1 LKETFLVGSY
11 DALLKPLTIKHLTIR
26 NRIMGSSHAPAYGK
40 DGKPQER
47 YQLYHEEKAK
57 GGIGLAM
64 FGGSSSVSIDSPASM
79 WSQLSVADDSIIPY
93 FKQFSARVHRHGAKL
108 MCQLTHMGRRTRWD
122 TENWFP
128 TLAPSALREPA
139 HHSFPKAMEDFDI
152 ERVQNDYATAAR
164 RCREGALDGCEY
176 VFTGHMIDQFICPV
190 TNKRTDQYGG
200 SLENRMRFQLEML
213 VKARQQT
220 GPDFLIGIRIT
231 GDDLLEGGNSMQDCL
246 EILKRFGASG
256 YLDFMNVVGGNVF
269 THAALA
275 VNVPNM
281 SFPPAQF
288 LYLASA
294 TRQMTDLPIF
304 YANNIKDLATASRA
318 IEEGHCDMVGM
329 TRGHMADPYIVRKL
343 MEGRVDDIR
352 QCVGA
357 SYCIDR
363 IYAGGDALCIQNPAT
378 GREAT
383 MPQIIAK
390 STGPKRKVVVAGAGP
405 AGLEAARVSAERG
418 HDVVLFEKEARSGGQ
433 INIAAKA
440 GWRENL
446 SGIPRWLDGQVAKL
460 GVDLRFGNE
469 ATAEKVMAES
479 PDIVI
484 VATGGRPNLSMVEG
498 GFELGVS
505 TWDILTGRV
514 APGENV
520 LIYDSQSQHQ
530 GPSTAEFLAKRGSL
544 VEIVTYDRMVAEE
557 MGAANFAVHYRE
569 LYKAGV
575 IMTPNH
581 EVTQVYREGNKL
593 VAVLKNDYTGQE
605 EERVIDQLV
614 IEHGT
619 LPVDEL
625 YFALKPHARNRGQMD
640 LRAIVEGKPQT
651 IETNPEGRF
660 QLFRVGDAVASRNI
674 HAAIY
679 DSLRL
684 CKDF

>member
-1 LKETFLVGSY
+1 
-11 DALLKPLTIKHLTIR
+11 
-26 NRIMGSSHAPAYGK
+26 
-40 DGKPQER
+40 
-47 YQLYHEEKAK
+47 
-57 GGIGLAM
+57 M

-93 FKQFSARVHRHGAKL
+93 FKQFSARLHRHGAKL

-152 ERVQNDYATAAR
+152 ERIQNDYAAAAR
-164 RCREGALDGCEY
+164 RCKEGHLDGCEF
-176 VFTGHMIDQFICPV
+176 VFTGHMTDQFICPI

-200 SLENRMRFQLEML
+200 SLENRMRFHLEML
-213 VKARQQT
+213 AKARQQA
-220 GPDFLIGIRIT
+220 GSDFLIGIRIT
-231 GDDLLEGGNSMQDCL
+231 GDDLLEGGNSMQECL

-275 VNVPNM
+275 VNVPSM

-294 TRQMTDLPIF
+294 TRQITDLPIF

-329 TRGHMADPYIVRKL
+329 TRGHLADPYIVRKL

-357 SYCIDR
+357 NYCIDR
-363 IYAGGDALCIQNPAT
+363 IFMGGEALCIQNPAT

-383 MPQIIAK
+383 MPHIVTK

-418 HDVVLFEKEARSGGQ
+418 HDVVLFEKDTRSGGQ
-433 INIAAKA
+433 VNIAAKA

-446 SGIPRWLDGQVAKL
+446 SGIPRWLDSQVAKL
-460 GVDLRFGNE
+460 GVDRRFGNE

-484 VATGGRPNLSMVEG
+484 VATGGRPNLSSVDG
-498 GFELGVS
+498 GPEFAVS
-505 TWDILTGRV
+505 TWDILTGKV

-520 LIYDSQSQHQ
+520 LLYDSQSQHQ

-544 VEIVTYDRMVAEE
+544 VEIVTYDRVVAEE

-569 LYKAGV
+569 LYKAGA

-593 VAVLKNDYTGQE
+593 VAVLRNEYTGQE

-640 LRAIVEGKPQT
+640 LRAIVDGKPQT
-651 IETNPEGRF
+651 IETNPAGRF

>member
-1 LKETFLVGSY
+1 MGSY

-93 FKQFSARVHRHGAKL
+93 FKQFSARLHRHGAKL

-128 TLAPSALREPA
+128 TLAPSALREPS
-139 HHSFPKAMEDFDI
+139 HRSFPKAMEDFDI
-152 ERVQNDYATAAR
+152 ERVQNDYAAAAR
-164 RCREGALDGCEY
+164 RCKEGDLDGCEF
-176 VFTGHMIDQFICPV
+176 VFTGHLTDQFICPV

-200 SLENRMRFQLEML
+200 SLENRMRFHLEML
-213 VKARQQT
+213 AKARQQA
-220 GPDFLIGIRIT
+220 GSEFLIGIRLT
-231 GDDLLEGGNSMQDCL
+231 GDDLLEGGNSMQECL
-246 EILKRFGASG
+246 EILKRFGESG

-294 TRQMTDLPIF
+294 TKQITDLPIF
-304 YANNIKDLATASRA
+304 YANNIKDLATAARA

-329 TRGHMADPYIVRKL
+329 TRGHMADPYIVQKL

-363 IYAGGDALCIQNPAT
+363 IYIGGEALCIQNPAT

-383 MPQIIAK
+383 MPHIIAK
-390 STGPKRKVVVAGAGP
+390 SAGPKRKVVVIGAGP

-418 HDVVLFEKEARSGGQ
+418 HGIVLFEKEPRSGGQ

-446 SGIPRWLDGQVAKL
+446 SGIPRWLDAQVAKL
-460 GVDLRFGNE
+460 GVDRRFGNE
-469 ATAEKVMAES
+469 ATLEKVLAEE

-484 VATGGRPNLSMVEG
+484 VATGGKPNLSLVEG
-498 GFELGVS
+498 GPEFGVS
-505 TWDILTGRV
+505 TWDILTGKV

-520 LIYDSQSQHQ
+520 LLFDAQSQHQ

-544 VEIVTYDRMVAEE
+544 VEIVTYDRLVAEE
-557 MGAANFAVHYRE
+557 LGVSNFAVHYRE
-569 LYKAGV
+569 LYKAGA
-575 IMTPNH
+575 IFTPNH
-581 EVTQVYREGNKL
+581 AVTQVYREGNKL
-593 VAVLKNDYTGQE
+593 VAVLKNEYTDQE

-625 YFALKPHARNRGQMD
+625 YFALKPHARNAGQMD
-640 LRAIVEGKPQT
+640 LRAIVEGKPQA
-651 IETNPEGRF
+651 IDTNPAGHF